1 MLGKYKLNQIYNE
14 DCYEALKNI
23 PDKSVDLIYVDVP
36 YLYDAGE
43 NVGTDKS
50 AVSQRIARV
59 RNEYLKNISDGI
71 DYKILNEFCRIM
83 KRIYIYMV

>member
-1 MLGKYKLNQIYNE
+1 MLGKYKLNEIYNE
-14 DCYEALKNI
+14 DCYQSLKSI

-36 YLYDAGE
+36 YLYDQGG
-43 NVGTDKS
+43 NVGSDKS

-71 DYKILNEFCRIM
+71 DYKILDEFCRIM
-83 KRIYIYMV
+83 KYIYIYMV